1 FITNNLASKVLRYSA
16 IALFIAMGLRYMGL
30 ADSIINL
37 AFGAVVIGGAAA
49 AALAFGL
56 GGREAAAKMLNKVD
70 LAEAAEKK
78 NPDAVDSST
87 PGTGPHTD
95 GGGAGS
101 GGAS

>member
-1 FITNNLASKVLRYSA
+1 MLRYSA

-56 GGREAAAKMLNKVD
+56 GGREAAARC
-70 LAEAAEKK
+70 
-78 NPDAVDSST
+78 
-87 PGTGPHTD
+87 
-95 GGGAGS
+95 
-101 GGAS
+101 